1 MENKTGEQE
10 IIWAGLF
17 SCGAGRMASSELQA
31 QAGRQGLGK
40 TATASGGSELTGHSS
55 SPAEFT
61 NPSLEATLLPAKPSP
76 ARSGH
81 KG

>member
-1 MENKTGEQE
+1 MENKTEEQE

-40 TATASGGSELTGHSS
+40 TATASGGSELNWAQLQPG
-55 SPAEFT
+55 
-61 NPSLEATLLPAKPSP
+61 
-76 ARSGH
+76 
-81 KG
+81 

>member
-40 TATASGGSELTGHSS
+40 TATASGGSELNWAQLQPG
-55 SPAEFT
+55 
-61 NPSLEATLLPAKPSP
+61 
-76 ARSGH
+76 
-81 KG
+81 

>member
-40 TATASGGSELTGHSS
+40 TARLLEAVSSTGHSS

-76 ARSGH
+76 AQSGH